1 MLLQVVQDVREP
13 GFCVVLGRK
22 VMGLF
27 LVQLFRKN
35 MFEDLGAERFQQGT
49 QCCPSKKTD
58 DHLLYMEGKSASMVQ
73 PPSGWLDALILA
85 W

>member
-1 MLLQVVQDVREP
+1 MLLKVVQDVREP

-27 LVQLFRKN
+27 LVQLLRKN

-73 PPSGWLDALILA
+73 PPSGRLDALILA
-85 W
+85 